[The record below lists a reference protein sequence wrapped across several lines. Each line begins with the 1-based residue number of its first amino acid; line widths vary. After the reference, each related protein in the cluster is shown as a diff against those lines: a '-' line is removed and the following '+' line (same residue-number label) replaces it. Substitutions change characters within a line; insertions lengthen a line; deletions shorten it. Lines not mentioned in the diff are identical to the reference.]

1 VNPLPN
7 KAPEAARHVVIVVPR
22 RDMELYA
29 YLKRSFS
36 QAANV
41 EVVLDRR
48 ERRASGAPTP
58 TPDLR
63 RPSAGRSLAA
73 GVLLASSDPPRAPW
87 PPARPKVMPKPDP
100 KTSP

>member
-1 VNPLPN
+1 MNPLPN
-7 KAPEAARHVVIVVPR
+7 KAPEVARRVVIVVPR

-48 ERRASGAPTP
+48 ERRVNSAPAP

-63 RPSAGRSLAA
+63 RPSAGRSLVG
-73 GVLLASSDPPRAPW
+73 GVLLASSEPPRGAWAP
-87 PPARPKVMPKPDP
+87 PRPKTPR
-100 KTSP
+100 